1 MSLRDDLLVWIDLE
15 MTGLNP
21 DSERI
26 IEIATVVTDANLNVL
41 AEGPSL
47 AIKQSNAL
55 LQKMDKWN
63 REQHGK
69 SGLIDR
75 VKESTVSETEAMN
88 LTIEFLLKWVNKGE
102 SPMCGNSISL
112 DRRFLIKY
120 MPELESIFHYRN
132 IDVSTLKELAKRWTP
147 EIESGFNKKG
157 AHLALDDIYESIAEL
172 AYYRKNMINC

>member
-1 MSLRDDLLVWIDLE
+1 MNLVWIDLE
-15 MTGLNP
+15 MTGLIP
-21 DSERI
+21 EKERI
-26 IEIATVVTDANLNVL
+26 IEIATVVTDSNLNIL
-41 AEGPSL
+41 AEGPSI
-47 AIKQSNAL
+47 AIKQSDSL
-55 LQKMDKWN
+55 LDSMDDWN
-63 REQHGK
+63 TDQHGR

-75 VKESTVSETEAMN
+75 VRQSDIDESQAMQS
-88 LTIEFLLKWVNKGE
+88 TIQFLLKWVKKGE

-172 AYYRKNMINC
+172 AYYRKNMFNC

>member
-1 MSLRDDLLVWIDLE
+1 MNLVWIDLE

-55 LQKMDKWN
+55 LQKMDIWN

-75 VKESTVSETEAMN
+75 VKESTVSESEAMN

-120 MPELESIFHYRN
+120 MPELEQVFHYRN
-132 IDVSTLKELAKRWTP
+132 IDVSTVMELARRWNP
-147 EIESGFNKKG
+147 EIESGFNKK
-157 AHLALDDIYESIAEL
+157 ATI
-172 AYYRKNMINC
+172 